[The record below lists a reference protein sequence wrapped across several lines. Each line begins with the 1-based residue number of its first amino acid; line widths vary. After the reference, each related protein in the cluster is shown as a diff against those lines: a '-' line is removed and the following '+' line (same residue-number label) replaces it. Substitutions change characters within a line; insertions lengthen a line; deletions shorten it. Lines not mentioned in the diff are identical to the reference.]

1 MFRVGSG
8 GRLISAPRREGPGEE
23 RVEVKVQPVPTT
35 SPSHAP
41 GTAPT
46 VTPDQARTLLRRGP
60 VPPALHVTGPLNL
73 GGSTWLRALPEWLRC
88 TSLNVEGC
96 PNLSALPTD
105 LQSDSLNARNTTSLH
120 EVDGRW
126 SVRDGVDLSGSGV
139 RTLNADLRASRL
151 TLGNCRALTRLEGR
165 ISVGHLDV
173 SGCASLTTLGAD
185 LHVTGS
191 LELAD
196 SGLTALPPGLRVR
209 LQWRGVPVDA
219 RVAFRPDTIA
229 GREVLLTRNVQRR
242 RVLLDRIG
250 VERFLAEVGGL
261 ILDRDRDAGG
271 ERQLVRVPFDDDE
284 PLVAVLV
291 RCPSTGGR
299 YALRVP
305 PHIHTCAGAVAWT
318 AGLDPGEYHP
328 LREA

>member
-8 GRLISAPRREGPGEE
+8 GRLISAPRREGPREE
-23 RVEVKVQPVPTT
+23 RVAVNVQPVPVGRPTR
-35 SPSHAP
+35 SPA
-41 GTAPT
+41 GVPT
-46 VTPDQARTLLRRGP
+46 VTPEQARTLLRRGP
-60 VPPALHVTGPLNL
+60 VPTALHVDGPLNL
-73 GGSTWLRALPEWLRC
+73 SGSAWLRALPEWLRC
-88 TSLNVEGC
+88 TVLNVNDC

-105 LQSDSLNARNTTSLH
+105 LQADSLSARNTPALH
-120 EVDGRW
+120 EIDGRW

-139 RTLNADLRASRL
+139 RTLNADVRALRL
-151 TLGNCRALTRLEGR
+151 NLGNCRDLTRLEGQ

-305 PHIHTCAGAVAWT
+305 PHIRTCAQALAWT
-318 AGLDPGEYHP
+318 AGLDPGDYHP

>member
-8 GRLISAPRREGPGEE
+8 GRTISAPRRERETQA
-23 RVEVKVQPVPTT
+23 QPAPSLVP
-35 SPSHAP
+35 PFGVMPA
-41 GTAPT
+41 
-46 VTPDQARTLLRRGP
+46 VTPEQARTLLRRGP
-60 VPPALHVTGPLNL
+60 LPPALHVSGPLHL
-73 GGSTWLRALPEWLRC
+73 SGSAWLRALPEWLRC
-88 TSLNVEGC
+88 TSLNVDDC

-105 LQSDSLNARNTTSLH
+105 LQADSLSARNTPSLR
-120 EVDGRW
+120 EVDGRL
-126 SVRDGVDLSGSGV
+126 SVRDGVDLSGSGLQ
-139 RTLNADLRASRL
+139 TLSAELRASRL
-151 TLGNCRALTRLEGR
+151 SVRDCRSLTRLEGR
-165 ISVGHLDV
+165 VSVGGLDV
-173 SGCASLTTLGAD
+173 SGCAVLTTLGAD
-185 LHVTGS
+185 LHLTGP

-196 SGLTALPPGLRVR
+196 SGLTGLPPGLRASLR
-209 LQWRGVPVDA
+209 WRGVPVDA
-219 RVAFRPDTIA
+219 RIALRPDTLT

-305 PHIHTCAGAVAWT
+305 PHIRTCAGAVAWT
-318 AGLDPGEYHP
+318 AGLEPDDYRPV
-328 LREA
+328 REA